1 MKHISI
7 LALRESNFASI
18 IDARTVFNK
27 VNEMLLASKQ
37 KKLFD
42 VQIVGTHN
50 ETRISNGLF
59 TINAE
64 VLTTDL
70 KKTDLIII
78 PALNGDMMTATHN
91 NRFFIDWIVRQYKR
105 NAEIA
110 SLCTGAFMMAFSGLL
125 KNKKCTTHWQY
136 ANEFRHF
143 YPNVEL
149 IHEKILVEHNGLY
162 SSGGSNA
169 YWNLLLFF
177 GGEICE
183 S

>member
-70 KKTDLIII
+70 KK
-78 PALNGDMMTATHN
+78 N
-91 NRFFIDWIVRQYKR
+91 
-105 NAEIA
+105 
-110 SLCTGAFMMAFSGLL
+110 
-125 KNKKCTTHWQY
+125 
-136 ANEFRHF
+136 
-143 YPNVEL
+143 
-149 IHEKILVEHNGLY
+149 
-162 SSGGSNA
+162 
-169 YWNLLLFF
+169 
-177 GGEICE
+177 
-183 S
+183 